1 MAPPATATRGGGCR
15 TLPPLWRALPLA
27 TPRVYLLAAAVTLTA
42 AAAAAAVRSKPTASA
57 PAAAAASA
65 AAATATAAAAKAA
78 KATPKWLSVA
88 SICLAAPDS
97 LDDTAALH
105 LALRPQTAQDC
116 TVQGAS
122 GVLSGPFCV
131 SAGKLSDRRAEPTP
145 IEVSSRREQ

>member
-65 AAATATAAAAKAA
+65 AAAT
-78 KATPKWLSVA
+78 SIRVA
-88 SICLAAPDS
+88 SRG
-97 LDDTAALH
+97 DTIGGAHAALRRGRSLWRGWAGTLVVQLARPPQVSLGPLHAAVAVEVHCRGGGAVGRAQLLHQEHVGH
-105 LALRPQTAQDC
+105 L
-116 TVQGAS
+116 G
-122 GVLSGPFCV
+122 
-131 SAGKLSDRRAEPTP
+131 
-145 IEVSSRREQ
+145 